1 MKQKTETAVDVKELT
16 AKKWSGLQEAFKKVI
31 EFEYYKCWDEVQDRL
46 SDIKNAFNA
55 DYINELTDNMDGLQT
70 AYFKLMDSGIMDL
83 DLDDLS
89 CCIPCESKK
98 DFMERYG
105 ELQIDEKALKMLA
118 KMLS

>member
-1 MKQKTETAVDVKELT
+1 MAKKTETAVDVKELT
-16 AKKWSGLQEAFKKVI
+16 AKKLDEAFKKVI

-46 SDIKNAFNA
+46 SDIKNAFNT
-55 DYINELTDNMDGLQT
+55 DYINELTDSMDGLQT
-70 AYFKLMDSGIMDL
+70 EYFKLMDYGIMDL

-105 ELQIDEKALKMLA
+105 ELQIDEKALKMLV